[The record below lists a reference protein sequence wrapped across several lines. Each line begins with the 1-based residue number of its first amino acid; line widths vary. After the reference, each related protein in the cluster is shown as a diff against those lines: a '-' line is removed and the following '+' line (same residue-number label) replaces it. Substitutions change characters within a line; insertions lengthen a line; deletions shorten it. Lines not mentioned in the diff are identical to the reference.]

1 MKGLG
6 TGLVGGAA
14 IAVTGTVC
22 GAAQICRGI
31 GNTPEATIYVHIDI

>member
-6 TGLVGGAA
+6 CGLVGGAA

-22 GAAQICRGI
+22 DLAVGLLAQKG
-31 GNTPEATIYVHIDI
+31 